1 MISTNRKN
9 FLVLVFLGIFLVI
22 SKYLVSYYLN
32 FDESLFFK
40 IIRLSERDFFEY
52 SLITESFSRLD
63 FNFDWNSLEPAQK
76 ISPFPIFPV
85 FFHSIF
91 FVFFNHY
98 SFFILEIVFHCLLII
113 LIFKNFLYLDKN
125 QNYALVLTI
134 LLFLFLENLIFLNNQ
149 FKFQILKVIQY
160 PIYEFLSLKFPR
172 PLVTSLYFFF
182 TTYLIQNLNSYFK
195 LHLYYKNILF
205 LGVSLI
211 LLMHSFYYFFVTCS
225 LVIFIYAIYKTKKN
239 FLSFLKENYIQILL
253 FILLIVI
260 GLVALLIQINFAEED
275 YLIRIGVVQ
284 INFENKITILNTLI
298 KKLFQVEILL
308 IIITCILIR
317 FNNKIIFF
325 QKIKNSSFDIFL
337 IIFFASLIAPFLFT
351 IITNKVSL
359 IYHWWTSIKFFGFL
373 YIFIVLTFLI
383 LNKFFNNRLK
393 VISHLF
399 IIILISLNVINQF
412 YKHDKI
418 DPQLVKDRD
427 QIRNFLVKN
436 NFKKTNS
443 LFYTDEKLFINLWVE
458 LENKNFINENQ
469 YLSSQTDEQFE
480 NIKMNILKLYGLKND
495 QLKKLLNENENKEST
510 RNFFAHSFGNKYS
523 VNSFKHYKPLEN
535 EYSFNMIK
543 KIKNISPLL
552 WWYTY
557 FPNSEKERLIKK
569 YEKFKLDPKLIPN
582 IFILKNNKK
591 NNLFKE
597 NLDEYNIKEIYSNKN
612 YILMIKI

>member
-9 FLVLVFLGIFLVI
+9 YLVLFFLGIFLVI

-52 SLITESFSRLD
+52 SLVTESISWLD

-76 ISPFPIFPV
+76 ISSFPIFSV

-91 FVFFNHY
+91 FVFFKHY

-113 LIFKNFLYLDKN
+113 LIFKNFLYLNKN

-195 LHLYYKNILF
+195 LKLYYKNILF
-205 LGVSLI
+205 LGISLI
-211 LLMHSFYYFFVTCS
+211 LLLHSFYYFFVSCS

-239 FLSFLKENYIQILL
+239 FLSFLKENHIQILL
-253 FILLIVI
+253 FTLLII
-260 GLVALLIQINFAEED
+260 MGLVVLLTQINFAEED
-275 YLIRIGVVQ
+275 YLIRIGIVQ
-284 INFENKITILNTLI
+284 INFENKITILNNLI

-308 IIITCILIR
+308 IIIACVLIR

-351 IITNKVSL
+351 IITNKVIL
-359 IYHWWTSIKFFGFL
+359 IYHWWTPIKFFGFL

-383 LNKFFNNRLK
+383 LDKFFNNRLK

-399 IIILISLNVINQF
+399 IVILISLNVINQF

-418 DPQLVKDRD
+418 DPQLAKDRD

-443 LFYTDEKLFINLWVE
+443 LFYTDEKLFISLWVE

-469 YLSSQTDEQFE
+469 FLSSQTDEQFE
-480 NIKMNILKLYGLKND
+480 NIKMNMLKLYGLKND

-569 YEKFKLDPKLIPN
+569 YEKFKLDPKLIPD

-591 NNLFKE
+591 NNLIKE
-597 NLDEYNIKEIYSNKN
+597 NFDEYNIKEIYSNKN